1 MATHPQ
7 NDVVAGNRDA
17 IHRRETF
24 RRSLFLFYR
33 CFTTGKTKE
42 EKEETYDAKSSHI
55 HNNVHNNAPSLLKV
69 VFGGCRTP
77 AGDMEL
83 LMLILRVDL
92 LFII

>member
-1 MATHPQ
+1 MLMATHPQ
-7 NDVVAGNRDA
+7 NNVVAGNRDA
-17 IHRRETF
+17 IHRRESF

-42 EKEETYDAKSSHI
+42 EREETYDAKSSHI
-55 HNNVHNNAPSLLKV
+55 HNNVPSLLKV

-83 LMLILRVDL
+83 LMLILRVDH